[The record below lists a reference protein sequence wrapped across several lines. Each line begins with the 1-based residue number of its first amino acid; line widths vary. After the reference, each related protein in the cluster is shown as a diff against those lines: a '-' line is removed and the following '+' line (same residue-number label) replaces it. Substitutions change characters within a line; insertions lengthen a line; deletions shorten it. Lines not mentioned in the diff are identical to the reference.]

1 MIPGSFT
8 FPFDTA
14 AVLTYNHSGKE
25 LLHVIVVPKY
35 TINHK
40 MR

>member
-1 MIPGSFT
+1 MICGGVPII
-8 FPFDTA
+8 FDTA
-14 AVLTYNHSGKE
+14 AVLTYNHGDKE
-25 LLHVIVVPKY
+25 LLRVIVVPKY